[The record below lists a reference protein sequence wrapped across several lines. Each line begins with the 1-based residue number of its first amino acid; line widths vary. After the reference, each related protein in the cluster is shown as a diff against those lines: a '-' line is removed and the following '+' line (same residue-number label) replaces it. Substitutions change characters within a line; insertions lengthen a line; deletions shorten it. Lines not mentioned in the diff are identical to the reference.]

1 MTSPRERPRPSRH
14 QSAVRNDRLRAWE
27 LTLEPGETCA
37 PHRHR
42 HDYLMIYPDEALMR
56 SSSRSHLERGEPGL
70 VAFRT
75 VGADGLPPH
84 QLTNAG
90 TQRSTHYVVELL
102 GPSRKTTAQP
112 LEHNGRARVE
122 PDPGAA

>member
-1 MTSPRERPRPSRH
+1 
-14 QSAVRNDRLRAWE
+14 
-27 LTLEPGETCA
+27 
-37 PHRHR
+37 
-42 HDYLMIYPDEALMR
+42 MIYPDEALMR

-75 VGADGLPPH
+75 VGAEGLPPH

-102 GPSRKTTAQP
+102 GPSRKPTEQP
-112 LEHNGRARVE
+112 LQHNGRARVE